1 MARHLSLV
9 AALLIRELDYA
20 LHDTLLLAVVACD
33 VKDDGITGL
42 ETADDALEV
51 RERRDRNTID
61 ARDDFA
67 FAHGLRTGIGGD
79 SVRVNILDEQ
89 PAYAREMSFVD
100 DLRRDLCERQPQAK
114 SIAAAATAP
123 RRVVLL
129 RQGRVVQVAR
139 RKRARTL
146 ADRYLHG
153 AALHLAADITKES
166 DRNGLADGRGRD
178 LVDQV
183 LGGRKSTRLNSS

>member
-67 FAHGLRTGIGGD
+67 FEHGLRT
-79 SVRVNILDEQ
+79 
-89 PAYAREMSFVD
+89 
-100 DLRRDLCERQPQAK
+100 
-114 SIAAAATAP
+114 SIAPSLTAP
-123 RRVVLL
+123 RRVSLL
-129 RQGRVVQVAR
+129 REGRVPQGAR
-139 RKRARTL
+139 RTRARTL

-153 AALHLAADITKES
+153 AALHLAAD
-166 DRNGLADGRGRD
+166 
-178 LVDQV
+178 
-183 LGGRKSTRLNSS
+183 